1 MNPEIELMNPPQVLS
16 IFWDLSC
23 ARMKSQR
30 QGEQPDISIERAT
43 DMKAMKSDSELKLE
57 QMCVAKQLADVQRLC
72 RL

>member
-1 MNPEIELMNPPQVLS
+1 MNPPEVLS

-30 QGEQPDISIERAT
+30 QGEQPDISTERAT
-43 DMKAMKSDSELKLE
+43 DMKVMKSDSELKLK